1 MALAPEE
8 IARVAKAALPNAEP
22 GRLGL
27 IVATAMHE
35 SSSNPG
41 AEGPTDRN
49 GNVPTGLW
57 QIKHKLHAGKGG
69 GPTDPQAY
77 RQWLKT
83 PLNNA
88 KAMAVIS
95 SNGTNLSP
103 WESFNTGR
111 YKQYLDEANA
121 AVESITGEDITGAD
135 ATPSGGVVDAFLDI
149 PGDVVDFVLG
159 PVDEGIAE
167 VGRGIG
173 ALLGYVA
180 SGYRWITNRDNIV
193 RVVYVAG
200 GLALG
205 ITALSIVAKPVVAD
219 VAKTVKPI

>member
-35 SSSNPG
+35 SSSNPT

-103 WESFNTGR
+103 WESYTSGR
-111 YKQYLDEANA
+111 YQQYLAEANA

-135 ATPSGGVVDAFLDI
+135 ATPSGGVADAFLDI
-149 PGDVVDFVLG
+149 PGDVAGWIGEATGLD
-159 PVDEGIAE
+159 A
-167 VGRGIG
+167 VGRGLA
-173 ALLGYVA
+173 ALGGYLA
-180 SGYRWITNRDNIV
+180 SATRWITNRDNIV
-193 RVVYVAG
+193 RVVYVGG

-219 VAKTVKPI
+219 VAMTVKPI

>member
-35 SSSNPG
+35 SSSDPN
-41 AEGPTDRN
+41 AEGPMDRN

-69 GPTDPQAY
+69 GPSDPTAY
-77 RQWLKT
+77 KQWLKT

-88 KAMAVIS
+88 KAMAVVS
-95 SNGTNLSP
+95 SNGTNLAP
-103 WESFNTGR
+103 WESFTSGR
-111 YKQYLDEANA
+111 YQQYLDEANA
-121 AVESITGEDITGAD
+121 AVEAITGEDIEPVGPYGDPGA
-135 ATPSGGVVDAFLDI
+135 GVAEVFLDA
-149 PGDVVDFVLG
+149 PAA
-159 PVDEGIAE
+159 IAGWIGKATGLDAI
-167 VGRGIG
+167 GRGIA
-173 ALLGYVA
+173 ALGGYVA
-180 SGYRWITNRDNIV
+180 SAYRWITNRDNIV
-193 RVVYVAG
+193 RVAYVAG
-200 GLALG
+200 GLALA
-205 ITALSIVAKPVVAD
+205 ITALSIVARPVVAD